1 MENIIFTDYR
11 ISSSFLAACQGDVL
25 RLKCGRRI
33 QGETMQCLA
42 EQLGKVASDQCRQV
56 TQEYIV
62 LEHAMKPPPELENL
76 SQEDK
81 EELQRLSQTML
92 QLCRGEEF
100 TPLEE
105 KSKLLCRY
113 SSGKHSFLLIGPM
126 KEEEVYLNPRIVL
139 YHDFLTPREIE
150 TIKDMATPRFKRATV
165 QNYLTGELETANYRL
180 DFILILLI
188 INLQTIQ
195 DIQDCLAEGGGARAC
210 RQRLHQNTPA
220 DRPQHG
226 DVRGTPGLKL
236 RHRRPL

>member
-1 MENIIFTDYR
+1 METIIFTDYR

-42 EQLGKVASDQCRQV
+42 EQLGEVASDQCRQV

-195 DIQDCLAEGGGARAC
+195 DI
-210 RQRLHQNTPA
+210 
-220 DRPQHG
+220 
-226 DVRGTPGLKL
+226 
-236 RHRRPL
+236 